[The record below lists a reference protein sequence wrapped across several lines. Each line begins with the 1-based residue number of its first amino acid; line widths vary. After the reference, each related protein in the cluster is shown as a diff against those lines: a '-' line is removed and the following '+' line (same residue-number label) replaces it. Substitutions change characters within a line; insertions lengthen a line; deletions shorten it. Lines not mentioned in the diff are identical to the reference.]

1 VGFAAET
8 ENIIANAAGK
18 MKNKNLDM
26 IVANDISRSDVG
38 FGTEDNQVTVILK
51 NGTKEP
57 LPKMGK
63 DEVADA
69 LLDRIISLKAG
80 GENKRK

>member
-1 VGFAAET
+1 
-8 ENIIANAAGK
+8 
-18 MKNKNLDM
+18 M

-38 FGTEDNQVTVILK
+38 FGAEDNQVTVLLK
-51 NGTKEP
+51 DGTKEP

-69 LLDRIISLKAG
+69 LLDRIILLKVS
-80 GENKRK
+80 GENKQK